1 MDDKC
6 FKHVL
11 FKDLKLYLKRTD
23 YLSGFTATEQAF
35 IRQNIGALSQIEL
48 NMQLKNDVH
57 KVTYDELVKLIDKSA
72 LNPGQ
77 MYLITDYQT
86 IYSSTQLNS
95 EGKLITWG
103 LNIHPSEVYKVLTTA
118 YSNTALLPQAFI
130 LDNNCIIEYDV
141 NKEQL
146 DDGVFT
152 KGKIKYMLD
161 SNRNQANFDF
171 KNWKFIKDDNI
182 YHLFSNTKGK
192 DNSNNC
198 YYNNCCLLTNTV
210 FIGKIE
216 NTFIKGDNNFIN
228 SDITNLFGELSNC
241 TINSD
246 EIGLANN
253 TNKYIINLNSKYYI
267 DYLDLETL
275 THQFYEL

>member
-11 FKDLKLYLKRTD
+11 FKDLKPYLKRTD

-57 KVTYDELVKLIDKSA
+57 KVTYDELVGLINKSA

-95 EGKLITWG
+95 KGRLITWG
-103 LNIHPSEVYKVLTTA
+103 LNINPSEVYKVLTTA

-192 DNSNNC
+192 DNSINC

>member
-11 FKDLKLYLKRTD
+11 FKDLKPYLKRTD
-23 YLSGFTATEQAF
+23 YLSGFTAAEQAF

-57 KVTYDELVKLIDKSA
+57 KVTYDELVELIDKSA

-103 LNIHPSEVYKVLTTA
+103 LDVHPSEVYKVLTTA

-171 KNWKFIKDDNI
+171 KNWKFIKSDNI